1 MYCAQQGVK
10 VRGKEH
16 SSGCQEQA
24 AKQVARAYGVLCTHA
39 CPHLCLL
46 HRVGLHDKLHAVPV
60 LVSIRHC
67 LVKACLEC
75 SRVHRRLVKASLVRC
90 GVGGRPV
97 ELWGVVGLAMF
108 SRLAQVG
115 IHASV
120 NAMHT
125 RARCAS
131 KHGH

>member
-67 LVKACLEC
+67 LVKACL
-75 SRVHRRLVKASLVRC
+75 VRC